1 MTPEEFANLL
11 EQARQEANPARARA
25 LLSQAIKTDPKSEV
39 AWLLFSEVAEKDEHA
54 IYCLEQVLKINP
66 ENQLAAQQL
75 QLLKALPMDAPLA
88 EPEPIHETPMVDAP
102 ETAPTIEFEPSIE
115 TPKVDAPETAT
126 MIESEPSIETPMV
139 DAPETAPT
147 IESEPSIETPMLD
160 AHETAPII
168 EAESTPETLVM
179 IEPELA
185 PIIESEPSIETPMVD
200 APETTPIIEFE
211 PTTGTSIVTEAES
224 ILVPEPEAEST
235 IQEEGDTQPVRPLP
249 VVQTQPARNEVPKL
263 ASQPRTTL
271 RTEKVHWATGLG
283 SILLLIFGLIVS
295 YVSAINLDTVEPV
308 LDMLYPVLLV
318 IGLILILLGV
328 IGIFLLIAVLFTH
341 SFSLTREKI
350 IVHKGQKSR
359 ASYELPLADLKTIQ
373 FRQSLGGRILGYGKI
388 ILTTRDGSRKVLKG
402 VQHPREFCQAVQAQ
416 MAELPVNHSG

>member
-75 QLLKALPMDAPLA
+75 QLLKAPPMDAPLA

-102 ETAPTIEFEPSIE
+102 ETAPTIESEPSIE
-115 TPKVDAPETAT
+115 TPKVDA
-126 MIESEPSIETPMV
+126 SE
-139 DAPETAPT
+139 
-147 IESEPSIETPMLD
+147 L
-160 AHETAPII
+160 APII

-200 APETTPIIEFE
+200 APETTPIIESE
-211 PTTGTSIVTEAES
+211 PTTGISIVTEAES

-249 VVQTQPARNEVPKL
+249 VVQTQPARNEVSKL
-263 ASQPRTTL
+263 ASQPGTTL

-350 IVHKGQKSR
+350 IVRKGQKSR

-416 MAELPVNHSG
+416 MAELPVNHSR

>member
-39 AWLLFSEVAEKDEHA
+39 AWLLFSEVAEKNEHA

-66 ENQLAAQQL
+66 ENLLAAQQL
-75 QLLKALPMDAPLA
+75 QLLKAPPMDVPLA
-88 EPEPIHETPMVDAP
+88 EPEPIYETPMVVEPELAPTIESEPSIEAPMVDAP
-102 ETAPTIEFEPSIE
+102 ETASIIESEPTLE
-115 TPKVDAPETAT
+115 TSMVDAPETAT
-126 MIESEPSIETPMV
+126 IIESEPSIETPMV
-139 DAPETAPT
+139 DAPETAPIIKT
-147 IESEPSIETPMLD
+147 EP
-160 AHETAPII
+160 
-168 EAESTPETLVM
+168 TL
-179 IEPELA
+179 
-185 PIIESEPSIETPMVD
+185 ETPMVD
-200 APETTPIIEFE
+200 APETATIIESE
-211 PTTGTSIVTEAES
+211 PTTGTSVVTEAES
-224 ILVPEPEAEST
+224 ILVSEPEAEST

-263 ASQPRTTL
+263 ASQPGTTL

-416 MAELPVNHSG
+416 MAELPVNHSR